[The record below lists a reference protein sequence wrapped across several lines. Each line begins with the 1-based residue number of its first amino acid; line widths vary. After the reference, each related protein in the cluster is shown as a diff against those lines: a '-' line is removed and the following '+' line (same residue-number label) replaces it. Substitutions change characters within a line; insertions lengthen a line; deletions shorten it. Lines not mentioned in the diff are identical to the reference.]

1 MQLPFQIFQV
11 YDFEIKFF
19 GIPLCFDEKS
29 GLVFFLDI
37 VSIGEKAKEVN
48 AITGQINPS

>member
-1 MQLPFQIFQV
+1 MS
-11 YDFEIKFF
+11 DF
-19 GIPLCFDEKS
+19 GMPLFFDEKS
-29 GLVFFLDI
+29 SLVFLDI